1 MTSADLHRRLTFQP
15 RYVVMGWRLRAY
27 TVGHAILFDRLGVQA
42 SGITTAGEVAL
53 AAWICS
59 QDSEKAERRL
69 NGRHADWWFRWI
81 VWTRAAW
88 MRDAKEI
95 AKAVE
100 VFSSYLDDQTRVPA
114 TVAKAE
120 GSPSGVPFCQRLRA
134 VLLSRLNYAPDAVGR
149 TPYLRALWDYIAWAE
164 MEGAITVP
172 PDVDD
177 ETEADLIR
185 RGEEFAARLAR
196 GEVTIPC

>member
-1 MTSADLHRRLTFQP
+1 
-15 RYVVMGWRLRAY
+15 MGWRLSAY
-27 TVGHAILFDRLGVQA
+27 TVGHAILFDRLGVHV

-59 QDSEKAERRL
+59 QDAELAERRL
-69 NGRHADWWFRWI
+69 NGRRANLWLRWI
-81 VWTRAAW
+81 VWTRASW
-88 MRDAKEI
+88 MRDHVEV

-100 VFSSYLDDQTRVPA
+100 VFSSYLDEQTRVPS
-114 TVAKAE
+114 TMAKAE

-134 VLLSRLNYAPDAVGR
+134 VLLSRLNYAPGDVGR

-164 MEGAITVP
+164 MEGALTVP

-177 ETEADLIR
+177 ETEAELIR
-185 RGEEFAARLAR
+185 KGEEFAAKIAR
-196 GEVTIPC
+196 GEVKIPC